1 VASSYESNVR
11 ALAIRAEE
19 NGVVV
24 DVAVVPRASKC
35 AFAGVHDGRL
45 KVMLDAPPVDG
56 EANDALRAFLA
67 KALGRPKRDVT
78 IVRGEK
84 SRKKTVAISGVGV
97 ADVTAL
103 VGSSPPR

>member
-1 VASSYESNVR
+1 VS
-11 ALAIRAEE
+11 IRAVED
-19 NGVVV
+19 GVVI
-24 DVAVVPRASKC
+24 DVVVVPRASKC

-84 SRKKTVAISGVGV
+84 SRKKTVAIGGVGV
-97 ADVTAL
+97 ADVRAL
-103 VGSSPPR
+103 VGSTPQR

>member
-1 VASSYESNVR
+1 MSDILSLQLR
-11 ALAIRAEE
+11 ADDH
-19 NGVVV
+19 GVVV
-24 DVAVVPRASKC
+24 DVVVVPRASKC

-84 SRKKTVAISGVGV
+84 SRKKTVAIGGVGV

-103 VGSSPPR
+103 VGSTPPR

>member
-1 VASSYESNVR
+1 MR
-11 ALAIRAEE
+11 AVPIRAVED
-19 NGVVV
+19 GVVI
-24 DVAVVPRASKC
+24 DVVVVPRASKC

-84 SRKKTVAISGVGV
+84 SRKKTVAIGNVGV

-103 VGSSPPR
+103 VGSTPPR

>member
-1 VASSYESNVR
+1 VR
-11 ALAIRAEE
+11 ALSIRAAED
-19 NGVVV
+19 GVVV
-24 DVAVVPRASKC
+24 DVVVVPRASRC

-67 KALGRPKRDVT
+67 KALGRTKRDVI

-84 SRKKTVAISGVGV
+84 NRKKTVAIGGVGV

-103 VGSSPPR
+103 LRSLPAR

>member
-1 VASSYESNVR
+1 VR
-11 ALAIRAEE
+11 ALSIRSDE

-103 VGSSPPR
+103 VGSTPPR